1 MIWCATRYPRPV
13 NIVGR
18 EVVNTAE
25 MARPLFWAFAA
36 LLAFGTPA
44 RAAEL
49 CDAGQARANQTQQTK
64 TDPRQGSGDKDK
76 KGDKGEPQRRH
87 WWVESRQRA
96 ELGITDPQSAAIE
109 QIWQRELPKLRE
121 TREKLMKLEEELTR
135 LTNDNSADEAA
146 VIAKIDAVEAARA
159 DGNRR
164 RTAMIYRMHKVLTP
178 EQRAKVK
185 AMFESRDQQRRHPP
199 TSR

>member
-1 MIWCATRYPRPV
+1 M
-13 NIVGR
+13 GR

-25 MARPLFWAFAA
+25 MARPIFWAFVG
-36 LLAFGTPA
+36 LLAFGAPA
-44 RAAEL
+44 GAAEL
-49 CDAGQARANQTQQTK
+49 CEAQQRAGQAAPGK
-64 TDPRQGSGDKDK
+64 TDSKDK
-76 KGDKGEPQRRH
+76 KDDKGQQPQGRRPH
-87 WWVESRQRA
+87 WWSDPKLRA
-96 ELGITDPQSAAIE
+96 ELAITDQQCAAIE

-121 TREKLMKLEEELTR
+121 TRDKLGKLEEELTR
-135 LTNDNSADEAA
+135 LTDDKNADEAA

-164 RTAMIYRMHKVLTP
+164 RTAMIYRMQKVLTP

-185 AMFESRDQQRRHPP
+185 AMFEPREPQRRNPA